1 MYLYHGNIAHMFAIS
16 TSPSVKELHQQA
28 NWTHY
33 SGLVRWLA
41 ELSSTTSLSKIF
53 FIDTWF
59 EEFKFIFL
67 RSDAFW
73 GSKFRGNMAGNDC
86 WIFHE
91 IASLRNW
98 FHSAKLGGAKST
110 LCHQREKSEYFTLKR
125 HANFMRANLLAN
137 VSASGMI
144 CPWLYCIW
152 NTNVLT
158 VWKII
163 PTIGITIVTLS
174 CY

>member
-1 MYLYHGNIAHMFAIS
+1 METLHTCLPQRQVLLLKSSIS
-16 TSPSVKELHQQA
+16 KPTGHTTQDWCDDLQNYRQQP
-28 NWTHY
+28 
-33 SGLVRWLA
+33 
-41 ELSSTTSLSKIF
+41 LSRKSFLLTLGSKNF
-53 FIDTWF
+53 NLF
-59 EEFKFIFL
+59 FL

-98 FHSAKLGGAKST
+98 FHSAKLGCAKST